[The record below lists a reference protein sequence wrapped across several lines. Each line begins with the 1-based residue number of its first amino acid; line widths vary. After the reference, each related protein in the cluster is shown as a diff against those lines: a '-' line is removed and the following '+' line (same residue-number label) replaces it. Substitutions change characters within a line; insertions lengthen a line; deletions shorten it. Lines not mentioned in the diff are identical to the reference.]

1 MRRWAV
7 KRQCDNESPELQ
19 AREMNE
25 KLRRRGGLGPEDVK
39 GRKDRPSYPG
49 GIICIIKKGR
59 GEMEVHSTFEA
70 EIPRGERGT
79 SGHPS

>member
-19 AREMNE
+19 AREMDE

-39 GRKDRPSYPG
+39 EEKIARA
-49 GIICIIKKGR
+49 IQ
-59 GEMEVHSTFEA
+59 GESSVL
-70 EIPRGERGT
+70 
-79 SGHPS
+79 